1 MANVNIKQTP
11 VITLTLSIEEALF
24 IKSITQNTNCVNPVN
39 EDPKDKDIRVNIF
52 TALPE
57 FDFLYANL
65 D

>member
-1 MANVNIKQTP
+1 MANVKIKQTP
-11 VITLTLSIEEALF
+11 TVTLTLSIEEALF
-24 IKSITQNTNCVNPVN
+24 IKRTTQNTNCVNPLN
-39 EDPKDKDIRVNIF
+39 EDQKDKHVRVNIF

>member
-1 MANVNIKQTP
+1 MATVKIKQTP
-11 VITLTLSIEEALF
+11 TITLTLSIEEALF
-24 IKSITQNTNCVNPVN
+24 IKGITQNTTCVNPVN
-39 EDPKDKDIRVNIF
+39 EDPKDKHVREEIF